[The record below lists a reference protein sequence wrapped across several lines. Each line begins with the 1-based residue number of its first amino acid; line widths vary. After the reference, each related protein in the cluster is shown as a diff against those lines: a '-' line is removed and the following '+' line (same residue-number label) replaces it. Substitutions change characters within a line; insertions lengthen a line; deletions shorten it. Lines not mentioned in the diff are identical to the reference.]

1 MPRLLFNTSIITEK
15 FTTTVGATAGFLL
28 VCAALLLA
36 CASHSQPWRRIMGSM
51 SFRRSEPVMSIYQVQ
66 PGVGEEP
73 CIWQKGILMGEK
85 CQMPDY
91 SGVITYDTA
100 GNLVAPGR
108 PRAVPNLN
116 W

>member
-1 MPRLLFNTSIITEK
+1 MPRLLFNSSIITESV
-15 FTTTVGATAGFLL
+15 TSTLGAMAGFVL

-51 SFRRSEPVMSIYQVQ
+51 SFRRSEPAVSVYQVQ
-66 PGVGEEP
+66 PGIESEP

-85 CQMPDY
+85 CQLPDF

-100 GNLVAPGR
+100 GNLIAPGR
-108 PRAVPNLN
+108 PRAVPSLN